1 MQHTLL
7 RLSHQIKREM
17 SFNSF
22 LQFFVTKETKFFP
35 IYIKQTELLVHATKT
50 LLEMI
55 KVDNYEERKL
65 LGRQIK
71 KDETDGDEL
80 FRNLYKTLN
89 ITFITPFDR
98 EDVNELAVNL
108 DDSLDIIDDCSK
120 NILMYKPK
128 RIDNQLRETA
138 QYLYECADLLLNI
151 IKKLEH
157 ISLNLN
163 EIIEDCDKIKH
174 IEHVIDSIYSDY
186 ISNLFNEETDYVELV
201 KNKNIAET
209 FESASDVLK
218 NVSDTIRTIVIKNS

>member
-1 MQHTLL
+1 
-7 RLSHQIKREM
+7 M
-17 SFNSF
+17 SLNSF

-35 IYIKQTELLVHATKT
+35 IYIKQAELLVHATKT

-55 KVDNYEERKL
+55 KIEDYEERKL

-80 FRNLYKTLN
+80 FRTLYKTLN

-98 EDVNELAVNL
+98 EDVNELAANL
-108 DDSLDIIDDCSK
+108 DDSLDIIDDCAK

-138 QYLYECADLLLNI
+138 QYLHECAELLLNI
-151 IKKLEH
+151 IKRLEH
-157 ISLNLN
+157 ITLNLN
-163 EIIEDCDKIKH
+163 EIIENCDKIKH

-186 ISNLFNEETDYVELV
+186 ISNLFNDEADYIELV

-209 FESASDVLK
+209 FESASDILK

>member
-1 MQHTLL
+1 MKL
-7 RLSHQIKREM
+7 
-17 SFNSF
+17 NSF

-35 IYIKQTELLVHATKT
+35 IYIKQAELLVHATKT
-50 LLEMI
+50 LLEMVKI
-55 KVDNYEERKL
+55 EDYEERKL

>member
-1 MQHTLL
+1 MKL
-7 RLSHQIKREM
+7 
-17 SFNSF
+17 NSF

-35 IYIKQTELLVHATKT
+35 IYIKQSELLVHATKT
-50 LLEMI
+50 LLEMVRI
-55 KVDNYEERKL
+55 DNYEERKL

-98 EDVNELAVNL
+98 EDVNELASNL

-120 NILMYKPK
+120 NILMYQPK
-128 RIDNQLRETA
+128 HIDKQLIETA
-138 QYLYECADLLLNI
+138 NYLYDCAVLLLEI
-151 IKKLEH
+151 IKRMEF
-157 ISLNLN
+157 ISLNYN
-163 EIIEDCDKIKH
+163 DIIDKCDKIKH

-186 ISNLFNEETDYVELV
+186 ISNLFNNETDYIELV

-218 NVSDTIRTIVIKNS
+218 NVADTIRTIVIKNS